1 MKKMISYF
9 LIIAGII
16 TTTQNLYSQ
25 NHHNLKNDTMK
36 IDYQRI
42 YSSCL
47 DGDVKTA
54 LEVLELTGSE
64 NLTEKDS
71 EFKTKF
77 ESRFK
82 NEFDESDFMESRKS
96 QISGLLEIYRNY
108 WRLSLLDNSKKYDT
122 LLFQGVANFLAENIS
137 PEQEVEANQ
146 ESLDIYLKKYIES
159 FGLHTTGFGKTGK
172 YFDLLVWA
180 SEEDTTYTFSLHNEQ
195 TSADVVFMDNF
206 ITLGWEEYATLD
218 RLYPGGWATKK
229 SLYCVRKA
237 YDLNSEEF
245 KISYLAHESRHFA
258 DYKIFPKLMS
268 ADLEYRAKLTE
279 LSMAKETVYKT
290 IEFFINNS
298 NYESEN
304 GHSVAN
310 YCVIRDLSEVIFKIE
325 FEKDITRWKEISI
338 EQINKDAYDLLEAN
352 TESLMKLGPD
362 VEKYIKK

>member
-1 MKKMISYF
+1 MKKTILLF
-9 LIIAGII
+9 LVIAGVIAI
-16 TTTQNLYSQ
+16 TRDLYSQ
-25 NHHNLKNDTMK
+25 NIQNDNMT
-36 IDYQRI
+36 IDYKKI
-42 YSSCL
+42 YFSCL

-54 LEVLELTGSE
+54 LAALEFTDLK

-71 EFKTKF
+71 DFKTKF
-77 ESRFK
+77 EKRFK
-82 NEFDESDFMESRKS
+82 NEIDESDFLESRKS
-96 QISGLLEIYRNY
+96 PISDLLEIYRNY
-108 WRLSLLDNSKKYDT
+108 WRAALLDNSKNYDT
-122 LLFQGVANFLAENIS
+122 LLFQNVVDFLTDIYLPSGKLIDNED
-137 PEQEVEANQ
+137 
-146 ESLDIYLKKYIES
+146 SLDIYLKKYIES

-172 YFDLLVWA
+172 YFDLLVW
-180 SEEDTTYTFSLHNEQ
+180 STEKDTTYTFSLHNEE
-195 TSADVVFMDNF
+195 TKAEVVFMDNF

-218 RLYPGGWATKK
+218 RYYPGGWATKK
-229 SLYCVRKA
+229 ALYCVRKA
-237 YDLNSEEF
+237 YDLDSEEF
-245 KISYLAHESRHFA
+245 MISYLAHESRHFA

-279 LSMAKETVYKT
+279 LSMAQQTLYKS

-325 FEKDITRWKEISI
+325 FEKDINKWKEISI
-338 EQINKDAYDLLEAN
+338 EQINKAAYDLLKEN